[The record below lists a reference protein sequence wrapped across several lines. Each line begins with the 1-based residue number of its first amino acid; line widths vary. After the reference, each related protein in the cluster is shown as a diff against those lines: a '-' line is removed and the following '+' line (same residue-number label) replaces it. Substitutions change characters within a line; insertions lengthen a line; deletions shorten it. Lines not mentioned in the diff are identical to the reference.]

1 MALALLHSLDEWR
14 ERFGASART
23 VLTIGNFDGVH
34 LGHRKILTSV
44 VERARATNHVASVI
58 TFSPHPLVVLRPGGA
73 PPLLKTLEQR
83 LRHFDELGLD
93 AALVLHFDKALASLS
108 PEDFVRRILCDT
120 LRANCVCVGENFR
133 FGHKQA
139 GNVAM
144 LRELGG
150 SLGFEVQCIP
160 PVNCRGTIVSST
172 AVRQAVAAGD
182 AGRAVR
188 LLGRPFSLAGEIH
201 TGTGTGRKLVFPT
214 LNLSTSQEVLPAH
227 GVYATE
233 TVVEGRSYRSATNVG
248 VRPTFDGTH
257 LTIESHLFD
266 FSRQITSGEMEVR
279 FWHRLR
285 AERKFSGPDALREQ
299 IQRDIVRAKSFFVR
313 LDSARRFF
321 GTHQR

>member
-1 MALALLHSLDEWR
+1 MPLAVLHSLDEWL
-14 ERFGASART
+14 ERFERPVRT

-34 LGHRKILTSV
+34 LGHRKILATV
-44 VERARATNHVASVI
+44 VQRARATNYLATAI
-58 TFSPHPLVVLRPGGA
+58 TFSPHPLAVLRPESA
-73 PPLLKTLEQR
+73 PPLLETLEQR
-83 LRHFDELGLD
+83 LRHFDALGLD
-93 AALVLHFDKALASLS
+93 AALVLHFDHGLASLS
-108 PEDFVRRILCDT
+108 PENFVRRILCDT
-120 LRANCVCVGENFR
+120 LRANCVLVGENFR

-139 GNVAM
+139 GDVAM

-150 SLGFEVQCIP
+150 SLGFEVECIP
-160 PVNCRGTIVSST
+160 RVNCRGTVVSST
-172 AVRQAVAAGD
+172 AVRQAVVAGD
-182 AGRAVR
+182 VGRAVR
-188 LLGRPFSLAGEIH
+188 LLGRPFALAGEIR
-201 TGTGTGRKLVFPT
+201 TGTGTGHRILFPT

-266 FSRQITSGEMEVR
+266 FSRRVTNGPLEVR

-299 IQRDIVRAKSFFVR
+299 IQRDIVRARSFFAR
-313 LDSARRFF
+313 LDGARRIVSR
-321 GTHQR
+321 QS

>member
-1 MALALLHSLDEWR
+1 MPLAVLHSLDEWL
-14 ERFGASART
+14 ERFGRPVRT

-44 VERARATNHVASVI
+44 VQRARATNHLATAI
-58 TFSPHPLVVLRPGGA
+58 TFSPHPLSVLRPGAA
-73 PPLLKTLEQR
+73 PPLLETLEQR

-93 AALVLHFDKALASLS
+93 AALVLHFDHGLASLS
-108 PEDFVRRILCDT
+108 PENFARRILCDT
-120 LRANCVCVGENFR
+120 LRANCVLVGENFR

-139 GNVAM
+139 GDVAM
-144 LRELGG
+144 LRELGT

-160 PVNCRGTIVSST
+160 RVNCRGTIVSSS
-172 AVRQAVAAGD
+172 AVRQAVVAGD
-182 AGRAVR
+182 VGRAVR
-188 LLGRPFSLAGEIH
+188 LLGRPFALAGDIR
-201 TGTGTGRKLVFPT
+201 TGTGTGHRILFPT

-257 LTIESHLFD
+257 LTVESHLFD
-266 FSRQITSGEMEVR
+266 FSRRITSGAMEVR

-299 IQRDIVRAKSFFVR
+299 IQRDIVRAQSFFAR
-313 LDSARRFF
+313 LDSARRLLRT
-321 GTHQR
+321 G